1 MTTLLKCPQRIAILM
16 TTYNGADYLEEQI
29 ESIINQT
36 YIDWMLY
43 IRDDGSN
50 DNTITI
56 IAKYAEKHPNIL
68 IVKDHERN
76 IGACQGFLRLLNI
89 IDSDIYMFCD
99 QDDIWLPSKISLS
112 IQEYDKIES
121 KNSNS
126 PIVIGTDV
134 RVVDKNLRTL
144 ADSRW
149 EDIKLH
155 PNMLHGYNYIA
166 QCNYI
171 QGNTMLFNKKAKEIS
186 LPVASYAIMHD
197 WWIATRVAKVNGIV
211 ATINQQTLLYRQ
223 HSTNAMGFLS
233 GKDTLYISRLKHL
246 KQVIKENAKTYS
258 VLRKDGYGN
267 LLKFLWYKYK
277 IIKSRT

>member
-1 MTTLLKCPQRIAILM
+1 MPLLICPQRIAILM
-16 TTYNGADYLEEQI
+16 TTYNGSDYLEEQI

-36 YIDWMLY
+36 YDDWMLY

-50 DNTITI
+50 DNTMTI
-56 IAKYAEKHPNIL
+56 ITKYAEKHPNIML
-68 IVKDHERN
+68 IEDHEHR
-76 IGACQGFLRLLNI
+76 IGACQGFLRLLNT

-99 QDDIWLPSKISLS
+99 QDDVWLPSKISLS
-112 IQEYDKIES
+112 IHEYDKIKS
-121 KNSNS
+121 KNPNS

-134 RVVDKNLRTL
+134 RVVDENLETL
-144 ADSRW
+144 AVSRW

-155 PNMLHGYNYIA
+155 PNVLHGYNYLA

-186 LPVASYAIMHD
+186 FPVANYAIMHD
-197 WWIATRVAKVNGIV
+197 WWIATRVAKVNGII

-223 HSTNAMGFLS
+223 HSANAMGFLS
-233 GKDTLYISRLKHL
+233 GKEALYRSRLKHL

-258 VLRKDGYGN
+258 VLQKDGYGN
-267 LLKFLWYKYK
+267 LLKYLWYKYK
-277 IIKSRT
+277 IIKSRK